1 MIIDKLKELILIYS
15 QQISLESLRVI
26 TDMRM
31 LLEIVEPKEEIKE
44 EPKQIIKEE
53 VSDKTIEG
61 LREEYKEKYNKK
73 AFNWWDKEVL
83 ISKLK

>member
-26 TDMRM
+26 TDMKM

-53 VSDKTIEG
+53 VSDKTIEE